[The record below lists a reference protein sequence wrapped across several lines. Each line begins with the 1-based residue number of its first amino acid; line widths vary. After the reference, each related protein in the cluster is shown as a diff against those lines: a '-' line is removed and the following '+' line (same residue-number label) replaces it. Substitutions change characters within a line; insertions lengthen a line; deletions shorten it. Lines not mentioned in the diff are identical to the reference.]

1 MKHFTFLTHKLTVLF
16 VFFLSL
22 FVFISCE
29 TEDDTEI
36 LSDVPIIK
44 PITENLFGTWKS
56 AYGDSYIISKDS
68 ETVSITYDDGGWGYG
83 YKASVYGITDNLI
96 IIKFSEVGTL
106 EDQNSINNYSCIFYE
121 NLTSSTVNMAEAY
134 KEGSVL
140 YKSTP
145 EEAASEFTKQNG
157 YYGYTGEYIKN

>member
-16 VFFLSL
+16 VIFLSL

-56 AYGDSYIISKDS
+56 NWGDSYIISKDS
-68 ETVSITYDDGGWGYG
+68 ETVTITYDDGGWGYG
-83 YKASVYGITDNLI
+83 YKADVYGITDNLI
-96 IIKFSEVGTL
+96 IIKFTEVGTS
-106 EDQNSINNYSCIFYE
+106 EYQNSINNYSCIFYE
-121 NLTSSTVNMAEAY
+121 NLTSSTVSMAEAY

>member
-1 MKHFTFLTHKLTVLF
+1 MKHFNFLTHKLTVLF
-16 VFFLSL
+16 VIFLSL

-56 AYGDSYIISKDS
+56 DWDSYIISKNS
-68 ETVSITYDDGGWGYG
+68 ETVTITYDDGGWGFG
-83 YKASVYGITDNLI
+83 YKADVYGITDNLI
-96 IIKFSEVGTL
+96 IIKFTKVDTL
-106 EDQNSINNYSCIFYE
+106 KEQNSINNYSCIIYE
-121 NLTSSTVNMAEAY
+121 NLKSSTVNMAEAH

-145 EEAASEFTKQNG
+145 KEAASEFTKQNG
-157 YYGYTGEYIKN
+157 YYGITGEYIKN